1 MLYLVMVALT
11 KNWLSAQYCHGR
23 SQIIVLLLFDVLVL
37 QLIEERV
44 RLAKQLKELQLIQQ
58 QQQQLD
64 NQQQ

>member
-1 MLYLVMVALT
+1 M
-11 KNWLSAQYCHGR
+11 
-23 SQIIVLLLFDVLVL
+23 LLLFDVLVL